1 MKRTTALSALA
12 LTSALALAS
21 CTDAAE
27 DTTADTTTET
37 TTTET
42 TAETATETTSGT
54 TSETTSA
61 EETSSTSAAG
71 TADISEE
78 HNDADVMFAE
88 MMIPHHRQAVD
99 MSETLLAKDGIST
112 EVAEFAQKVID
123 AQGPEID
130 RMNAM
135 LEAWGQDPVTRA
147 GEMAGHGN
155 MRGMMSEED
164 MAALDAAEGTEAS
177 RLYLEQ
183 MIRHH
188 RGAVDMA
195 RDEVNDGQN
204 PEAVALAEDIIDA
217 QESEIAEME
226 QLLQNL

>member
-1 MKRTTALSALA
+1 
-12 LTSALALAS
+12 
-21 CTDAAE
+21 
-27 DTTADTTTET
+27 
-37 TTTET
+37 
-42 TAETATETTSGT
+42 
-54 TSETTSA
+54 
-61 EETSSTSAAG
+61 
-71 TADISEE
+71 
-78 HNDADVMFAE
+78 
-88 MMIPHHRQAVD
+88 
-99 MSETLLAKDGIST
+99 
-112 EVAEFAQKVID
+112 
-123 AQGPEID
+123 
-130 RMNAM
+130 
-135 LEAWGQDPVTRA
+135 
-147 GEMAGHGN
+147 MAGHGN

-188 RGAVDMA
+188 EGAVDMA

>member
-1 MKRTTALSALA
+1 
-12 LTSALALAS
+12 
-21 CTDAAE
+21 
-27 DTTADTTTET
+27 
-37 TTTET
+37 
-42 TAETATETTSGT
+42 
-54 TSETTSA
+54 
-61 EETSSTSAAG
+61 
-71 TADISEE
+71 
-78 HNDADVMFAE
+78 

-99 MSETLLAKDGIST
+99 MSETLLAKDGIT
-112 EVAEFAQKVID
+112 PEVADFARKVID

-135 LEAWGQDPVTRA
+135 LEAWGQNPVTRA

-188 RGAVDMA
+188 EGAVDMA

>member
-1 MKRTTALSALA
+1 MGSRNWRISCKFSWLLLSR
-12 LTSALALAS
+12 
-21 CTDAAE
+21 
-27 DTTADTTTET
+27 
-37 TTTET
+37 
-42 TAETATETTSGT
+42 
-54 TSETTSA
+54 
-61 EETSSTSAAG
+61 
-71 TADISEE
+71 
-78 HNDADVMFAE
+78 
-88 MMIPHHRQAVD
+88 P
-99 MSETLLAKDGIST
+99 
-112 EVAEFAQKVID
+112 
-123 AQGPEID
+123 D
-130 RMNAM
+130 RF
-135 LEAWGQDPVTRA
+135 LTRA

-188 RGAVDMA
+188 EGAVDMA

>member
-27 DTTADTTTET
+27 
-37 TTTET
+37 
-42 TAETATETTSGT
+42 
-54 TSETTSA
+54 
-61 EETSSTSAAG
+61 
-71 TADISEE
+71 
-78 HNDADVMFAE
+78 
-88 MMIPHHRQAVD
+88 
-99 MSETLLAKDGIST
+99 
-112 EVAEFAQKVID
+112 
-123 AQGPEID
+123 
-130 RMNAM
+130 
-135 LEAWGQDPVTRA
+135 
-147 GEMAGHGN
+147 
-155 MRGMMSEED
+155 
-164 MAALDAAEGTEAS
+164 GTEAS

-188 RGAVDMA
+188 EGAVDMA

>member
-27 DTTADTTTET
+27 DTATGTTTATTTET
-37 TTTET
+37 
-42 TAETATETTSGT
+42 AV
-54 TSETTSA
+54 ETTSA
-61 EETSSTSAAG
+61 EETSSTGASADPDVSAG
-71 TADISEE
+71 
-78 HNDADVMFAE
+78 HNDADVAFAE

-99 MSETLLAKDGIST
+99 MSETLLAKDGIT
-112 EVAEFAQKVID
+112 PEVAEFARKVID

-135 LEAWGQDPVTRA
+135 LEAWGQNPVTRA

-188 RGAVDMA
+188 EGAVDMA

>member
-1 MKRTTALSALA
+1 MKRTTVLAALT

-27 DTTADTTTET
+27 DTATET

-42 TAETATETTSGT
+42 TTTTTAETTTG
-54 TSETTSA
+54 TTSA
-61 EETSSTSAAG
+61 EETSSTGAAG
-71 TADISEE
+71 DRDVSAE
-78 HNDADVMFAE
+78 HNDADVTFAE
-88 MMIPHHRQAVD
+88 MMIPHHSQAVD

-188 RGAVDMA
+188 EGAVDMA

-204 PEAVALAEDIIDA
+204 PEAVALAEDIIAA

-226 QLLQNL
+226 QMLQNL